1 MQTNY
6 QRLIGL
12 IVWVACL
19 IALMTGPIQQGWNLT
34 KSAASIHP
42 LLKTDLTL
50 TIQDPASLARVNAPV
65 FMETETGWKQ
75 QGIVIEATQ
84 AETPNEQ
91 TCSIRLYGPKTTRSE
106 HDFIVYQNS
115 GQLSEVIATMLPPH
129 KRQQIANR
137 ISQLFEQHGQAFV
150 QDMIPIV
157 QQTLS
162 GAVPEIERGLRESIS
177 RHRDEID
184 ELLERWN
191 EQYIEPELIPLA
203 KQELLPIVQTH
214 AQPIAESIGRELWDR
229 ASLWRFGWRAAY
241 DKVPLPKKN
250 LVQQEWDRFVQDDAI
265 PVLENHTDEMISAI
279 QKTLAEITSSQI
291 IREEIANGLTQ
302 LANDKETRTL
312 IQNLIRES
320 IMENEPLRQNIQRVW
335 TSKLAQEIIAKNN
348 ERLEPVVRQI
358 GEDLFGSEKDGIN
371 PDFAR
376 VLRNQILGKDRLWI
390 VAIPRTDESQPQ
402 IRPARQWMPYPLIHT
417 TESSQSGG
425 KRW

>member
-6 QRLIGL
+6 RRLIGL
-12 IVWVACL
+12 FVWVAFL
-19 IALMTGPIQQGWNLT
+19 IALMTGPIQLGWNLT

-42 LLKTDLTL
+42 LLKNDLTL
-50 TIQDPASLARVNAPV
+50 TIQDLAGLTRVNAPV

-75 QGIVIEATQ
+75 QGIVIETIP
-84 AETPNEQ
+84 AEKPNEKM
-91 TCSIRLYGPKTTRSE
+91 CSIRLYGSKMTHSE

-115 GQLSEVIATMLPPH
+115 GQLSEVIATMLPLH

-137 ISQLFEQHGQAFV
+137 ISQIVEQHGRAFV

-162 GAVPEIERGLRESIS
+162 GAVPEIERGLHESIS
-177 RHRDEID
+177 RHQEEID

-191 EQYIEPELIPLA
+191 NKYVEPELIPLA

-214 AQPIAESIGRELWDR
+214 AQPVAESIGRELWDR

-265 PVLENHTDEMISAI
+265 PVLENHTDEMVSAI

-291 IREEIANGLTQ
+291 IREEVANGLTQ
-302 LANDKETRTL
+302 LANDQETRAL
-312 IQNLIRES
+312 IQTLIRES

-335 TSKLAQEIIAKNN
+335 TSKLAQEIIAKNS

-358 GEDLFGSEKDGIN
+358 GEDLFGSETEGIN

-402 IRPARQWMPYPLIHT
+402 IRPARQWMPYPLIHM

-425 KRW
+425 EQW